1 MIFQVLSTT
10 TTSTMIVSWRGLSS
24 VKSNRWLE
32 NGQQEIIAFLLRR
45 KFVRN
50 YNKFIDVIS
59 NANMYLSI
67 QQFIHIKEFSPPKK
81 KYKLTDLLQHNGI
94 FSKLLSHDCRTVS
107 FLIPLFMGKTS
118 TILNPSSA
126 ITASAAISHSILE
139 KKQVDSRIQNNLL
152 VYHIIQKEKKHI
164 ENTYILVN

>member
-59 NANMYLSI
+59 NANIYLAFQHS
-67 QQFIHIKEFSPPKK
+67 IHIKEFSSPKK
-81 KYKLTDLLQHNGI
+81 KYKLTHLLQHNGI
-94 FSKLLSHDCRTVS
+94 FSNVS

-118 TILNPSSA
+118 TCHHCICGDIEFKSK
-126 ITASAAISHSILE
+126 
-139 KKQVDSRIQNNLL
+139 KKQTNMDPVEGSRS
-152 VYHIIQKEKKHI
+152 
-164 ENTYILVN
+164 